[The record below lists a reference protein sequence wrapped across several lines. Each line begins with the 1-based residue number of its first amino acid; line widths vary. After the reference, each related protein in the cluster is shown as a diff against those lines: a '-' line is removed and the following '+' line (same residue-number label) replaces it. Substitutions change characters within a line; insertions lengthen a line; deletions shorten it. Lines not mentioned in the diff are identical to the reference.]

1 MNSRHR
7 YLWSLPWVL
16 ALVGLAVPMVGSG
29 FIGWPFVAGWLVLLL
44 LIWWV
49 RPLGGAGRAARLGT
63 GVMVIGLLALLGT
76 FGGFYLVPSVIAWVV
91 LVASERG
98 PDAAVAARG
107 D

>member
-1 MNSRHR
+1 MRE
-7 YLWSLPWVL
+7 
-16 ALVGLAVPMVGSG
+16 LVAH
-29 FIGWPFVAGWLVLLL
+29 
-44 LIWWV
+44 
-49 RPLGGAGRAARLGT
+49 LGT

-76 FGGFYLVPSVIAWVV
+76 LGGFYLVPSVIAWVV